1 MYDDTL
7 SLLKVTGTKLVDK
20 FNVISYIS
28 ESNLRQVYIKCLLVA
43 MSLRQEDNLKQL
55 HPVLTSKHLPL
66 TFNTRVNKTVTWRFA
81 HNKAVTLQMRQFEV
95 SHLINTNQIT
105 RGLDTELAK

>member
-7 SLLKVTGTKLVDK
+7 SLLKVTGKKLVDN
-20 FNVISYIS
+20 FNIISYKS
-28 ESNLRQVYIKCLLVA
+28 ESNWKQVYIKCLLVA
-43 MSLRQEDNLKQL
+43 MSLREEDNLKQL
-55 HPVLTSKHLPL
+55 HLDLTSKHLPL
-66 TFNTRVNKTVTWRFA
+66 TFNTRMNKPVTWRFA

-105 RGLDTELAK
+105 RGSDTDLAK